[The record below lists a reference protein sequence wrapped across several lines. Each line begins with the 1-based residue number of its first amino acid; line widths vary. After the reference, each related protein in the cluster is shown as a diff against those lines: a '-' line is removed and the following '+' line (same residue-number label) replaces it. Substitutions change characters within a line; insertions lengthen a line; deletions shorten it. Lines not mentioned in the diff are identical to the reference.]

1 MKVLIIGGS
10 GFLGLNLATSL
21 VRRGYLFEG
30 GRRRAI
36 DEVLIFDLVR
46 PSDPVPDGVRV
57 VLGDVRDAVAISSLL
72 TDDVTSVFYLASMMS
87 AESEHRWDA
96 AYDCNVSAL
105 RGVLNIFRERPAG
118 RRFVFSSSVA
128 ALRRSVGAEAVRDPL
143 TTYGTTKAMCE
154 LLIEDASRMNII
166 DARVARLPTVVV
178 RPGSANRAASG
189 FASNIFRDCRGGRVP
204 VVPVGVAH
212 ELLVIG
218 VIAAVESMVMLHD
231 VDRDSI
237 GPRCTVNLRGI
248 TVSVNELL
256 AEATRRYGSV
266 AREALISVDPSV
278 ERIIGSWPVAW
289 SDDGARSMGLPFD
302 LSLRHIV
309 DSYDGVAP

>member
-218 VIAAVESMVMLHD
+218 VIAAVESMVMA
-231 VDRDSI
+231 
-237 GPRCTVNLRGI
+237 RCR
-248 TVSVNELL
+248 
-256 AEATRRYGSV
+256 
-266 AREALISVDPSV
+266 
-278 ERIIGSWPVAW
+278 
-289 SDDGARSMGLPFD
+289 
-302 LSLRHIV
+302 
-309 DSYDGVAP
+309 